1 LILSKYPAKIKQWMR
16 CLIDLLTFCLTG
28 IKNEVILQ
36 PCKNITASGMIKFL
50 LKDHAKGG

>member
-1 LILSKYPAKIKQWMR
+1 MR

-28 IKNEVILQ
+28 IKDEVILQ

-50 LKDHAKGG
+50 LRDHAKGG